1 MNSITLPSKSVSND
15 SQFSEFDYPINSKNH
30 PIVMFRN
37 PNETYYSD
45 KYRNSP
51 TRRGVED
58 EWMSLDPLQQM
69 VMANLTDVLADLKW
83 FLQPRQAGELVR
95 GNEYDPKP
103 LAEIRWFLT
112 ASEDGGELLCELAG
126 LVVWPAYQ
134 ERALNLLERAEE
146 INPHLTSELWEYLVQ
161 PKGED
166 EDDGEAWVVPILP
179 DLADGGRRA
188 YAGRLVNLAP
198 PRPRKVSTKSKK
210 GRRRTFTHNLTVVP
224 NKPDSELLFPL
235 PEKGEKRARKVLHTI
250 LTDRSGLV
258 QGELFGEGE
267 LK

>member
-1 MNSITLPSKSVSND
+1 MNSITLPSQLDRND
-15 SQFSEFDYPINSKNH
+15 SQFSEFDYPINSNNH

-37 PNETYYSD
+37 PNETYYDD
-45 KYRNSP
+45 KYKNSP
-51 TRRGVED
+51 VRRKAAD
-58 EWMSLDPLQQM
+58 DWMSLDLFQQL

-83 FLQPRQAGELVR
+83 FLLPRQAGELVR
-95 GNEYDPKP
+95 GNEYGPKP

-112 ASEDGGELLCELAG
+112 APEDGGELMVELAG

-146 INPHLTSELWEYLVQ
+146 INPHLTSQVWEYLVQ
-161 PKGED
+161 PIGED
-166 EDDGEAWVVPILP
+166 EDDGEDWVVPILP

-198 PRPRKVSTKSKK
+198 PRAKKVSMKAKN
-210 GRRRTFTHNLTVVP
+210 GRRGISRHNLTVVP
-224 NKPDSELLFPL
+224 NKWDDGLLFAL
-235 PEKGEKRARKVLHTI
+235 PEKGAKRPRKVVHTI
-250 LTDRSGLV
+250 LTDKSGLV